1 MLGDKDAIANVAVK
15 NLDVA
20 KKFYEGTLGL
30 KQVHVEGGELI
41 VYKSGNT
48 TLNVYVSRYA
58 GTNKATAVTWTVGD
72 KIDETVRALKAK
84 GVTFEH
90 YDMPGMKVEG
100 DITFGAAFKAAC
112 SKDPAVTS
120 SNVGGSLDRAKTVGR
135 APGRLKAPGGLP
147 FSPRFHRAIPV

>member
-1 MLGDKDAIANVAVK
+1 MLGDKDAIANLAVK

-30 KQVHVEGGELI
+30 KPLHVEGGELI
-41 VYKSGNT
+41 VYKSGNS
-48 TLNVYVSRYA
+48 TLNVYQSRYA

-72 KIDETVRALKAK
+72 RIEETVRGLKAK

-100 DITFGAAFKAAC
+100 DIHIGGDMKVAWF
-112 SKDPAVTS
+112 KDPDGNIL
-120 SNVGGSLDRAKTVGR
+120 NVVSR
-135 APGRLKAPGGLP
+135 
-147 FSPRFHRAIPV
+147 